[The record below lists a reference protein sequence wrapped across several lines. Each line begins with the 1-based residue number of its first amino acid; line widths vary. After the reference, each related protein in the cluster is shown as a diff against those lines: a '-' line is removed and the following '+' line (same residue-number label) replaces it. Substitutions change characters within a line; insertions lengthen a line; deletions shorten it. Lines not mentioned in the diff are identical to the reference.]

1 MNVTEKEL
9 LKSGAADSSSLV
21 KHRKAIIALLVIAAV
36 LIAALAGA
44 WDMFGTQLT
53 AAMTIEKLDDNLWA
67 MEYKGDY
74 GFDGFLEQGG
84 AKSDAEMGDY
94 IASFLSHGFWKPDT
108 STAGGNYGCSTV
120 TVKSPDGAALFGW
133 NFDWEECDKMLVH
146 TVPKNGY
153 ESIATCNLD
162 FLGFGGDW
170 KPDGSMGDK
179 FMTLASVYAILDGMN
194 EGPVR
199 G

>member
-67 MEYKGDY
+67 MQNRRRRVFPLQQRGYDCIHREIPE
-74 GFDGFLEQGG
+74 L
-84 AKSDAEMGDY
+84 
-94 IASFLSHGFWKPDT
+94 FW
-108 STAGGNYGCSTV
+108 G
-120 TVKSPDGAALFGW
+120 L
-133 NFDWEECDKMLVH
+133 
-146 TVPKNGY
+146 
-153 ESIATCNLD
+153 
-162 FLGFGGDW
+162 
-170 KPDGSMGDK
+170 
-179 FMTLASVYAILDGMN
+179 
-194 EGPVR
+194 
-199 G
+199 

>member
-67 MEYKGDY
+67 ME
-74 GFDGFLEQGG
+74 
-84 AKSDAEMGDY
+84 
-94 IASFLSHGFWKPDT
+94 
-108 STAGGNYGCSTV
+108 
-120 TVKSPDGAALFGW
+120 
-133 NFDWEECDKMLVH
+133 
-146 TVPKNGY
+146 
-153 ESIATCNLD
+153 
-162 FLGFGGDW
+162 
-170 KPDGSMGDK
+170 
-179 FMTLASVYAILDGMN
+179 
-194 EGPVR
+194 
-199 G
+199 